1 LSLTGNLE
9 DLPLLDIIQI
19 VSFSKKTGHLSI
31 HVDDRAGA
39 IVFQSGLVVCAFT
52 WDTPELD
59 ARAELLPA
67 ATHAQLVRTRIEIAL
82 EQLIRLREGQFGFS
96 LAENVP
102 ATVVGRPIARE
113 TLRVGINAQ
122 ELLLN
127 LARGIDEDRR
137 DSSDAIERSFA
148 DPALA
153 EEDEPALASSADGP
167 DGEAQEPTTDALSQH
182 DLGMT
187 SAAADDEPP
196 TLSTMLAADAG
207 HEAPP
212 PGRTAPVRPL
222 TPEDVERQAALAQQ
236 ADEAEEPAAGPESGS
251 IATVETVEPLPR
263 RILLVDD
270 EDDVRQMLALRF
282 AEAGYNVEE
291 AGSPEEAVKMATRL
305 SRAGADFLLV
315 TDLGMPASGGAS
327 FQGGFEV
334 VKRLW
339 KMNLQPPVLMMSE
352 TLNATVRARARQ
364 MNIANLVFKPGLSRL
379 DGAQFE
385 SDVGAFADRL
395 VAQVLP
401 RLGRGGVRRRSERRA
416 EAPADT
422 VTPSAEPD
430 ELARQIRLLQQ
441 RLEDLRRSGD
451 AARIA
456 VLVMK
461 VAREFFERALLLLVK
476 NDELRGLGGFGPA
489 PRGAHLNLLA
499 REIAIPLGEPS
510 VFLDVVS
517 TRRPY
522 AGPPPEGR
530 WSGYLLGRIGRFR
543 TTGFT
548 LIPLLTHRQ
557 TTAVLFGDNPE
568 TGLPFRRMEALEVF
582 VDQAGMALENVFL
595 QRKIQALQ
603 ADASDR
609 IQP

>member
-1 LSLTGNLE
+1 MLTG
-9 DLPLLDIIQI
+9 
-19 VSFSKKTGHLSI
+19 T
-31 HVDDRAGA
+31 
-39 IVFQSGLVVCAFT
+39 LVVWLGLSMCA
-52 WDTPELD
+52 PVLGED
-59 ARAELLPA
+59 A
-67 ATHAQLVRTRIEIAL
+67 
-82 EQLIRLREGQFGFS
+82 
-96 LAENVP
+96 
-102 ATVVGRPIARE
+102 
-113 TLRVGINAQ
+113 
-122 ELLLN
+122 
-127 LARGIDEDRR
+127 
-137 DSSDAIERSFA
+137 
-148 DPALA
+148 
-153 EEDEPALASSADGP
+153 AS
-167 DGEAQEPTTDALSQH
+167 DALS
-182 DLGMT
+182 
-187 SAAADDEPP
+187 A
-196 TLSTMLAADAG
+196 
-207 HEAPP
+207 
-212 PGRTAPVRPL
+212 GRTAPVRAL
-222 TPEDVERQAALAQQ
+222 TPRDLDASATPAVEPLRAAATPPE
-236 ADEAEEPAAGPESGS
+236 DEAPVDEPPSDSGPIVVSDGAE
-251 IATVETVEPLPR
+251 ALPR

-291 AGSPEEAVKMATRL
+291 AASPEEAVKMATRL
-305 SRAGADFLLV
+305 SRAGAEFLLV

-379 DGAQFE
+379 DGTQFE

-401 RLGRGGVRRRSERRA
+401 RLGRAGARPRPERRSNA
-416 EAPADT
+416 APG
-422 VTPSAEPD
+422 VSATTEPD

-476 NDELRGLGGFGPA
+476 NEELRGLGGFGPA

-499 REIAIPLGEPS
+499 REIAVPLDEPS
-510 VFLDVVS
+510 VFLEVVS

-530 WSGYLLGRIGRFR
+530 WSNYLLGRIGRFR

-568 TGLPFRRMEALEVF
+568 TGAPFRRMEALEVF

-603 ADASDR
+603 AGASDR
-609 IQP
+609 IEP

>member
-1 LSLTGNLE
+1 MSLTGNLE

-31 HVDDRAGA
+31 HVDERVGA

-67 ATHAQLVRTRIEIAL
+67 TTHAQLVRTRIEIAL

-96 LAENVP
+96 LAESVP

-113 TLRVGINAQ
+113 TLRAGINAQ

-137 DSSDAIERSFA
+137 DSSEAIERSFA
-148 DPALA
+148 DPALTY
-153 EEDEPALASSADGP
+153 EDEGGAEPAP
-167 DGEAQEPTTDALSQH
+167 EAEATVSEPDALSEH
-182 DLGMT
+182 ELGMT
-187 SAAADDEPP
+187 SSPADDEPATIS
-196 TLSTMLAADAG
+196 TLLAADASG
-207 HEAPP
+207 AALA
-212 PGRTAPVRPL
+212 PGRTAPVRAL
-222 TPEDVERQAALAQQ
+222 TEEDLARAGARPEHPDGAADD
-236 ADEAEEPAAGPESGS
+236 ADMPSPDSGPVPATEAA
-251 IATVETVEPLPR
+251 EPLPR

-291 AGSPEEAVKMATRL
+291 ASSPEEAVKMATRL
-305 SRAGADFLLV
+305 SRAGAEFLLV

-364 MNIANLVFKPGLSRL
+364 MNISNLVFKPGLSRL

-401 RLGRGGVRRRSERRA
+401 RLGRASVRRRSERRVDA
-416 EAPADT
+416 SVEPPT
-422 VTPSAEPD
+422 SAEPD

-476 NDELRGLGGFGPA
+476 NEELRGLGGFGPA

-499 REIAIPLGEPS
+499 REIAIPLDEPS

-609 IQP
+609 IEP